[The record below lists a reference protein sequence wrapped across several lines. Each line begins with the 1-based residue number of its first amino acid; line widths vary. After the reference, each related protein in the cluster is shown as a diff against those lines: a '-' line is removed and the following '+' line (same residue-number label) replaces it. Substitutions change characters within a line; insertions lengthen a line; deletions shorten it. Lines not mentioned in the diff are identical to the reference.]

1 MTTITRKMVV
11 DCILHRI
18 PGYLLCGLCQIP
30 LRPGDDIEW
39 DHIHATTFA
48 GPHHY
53 TNLRP
58 VHDHCHKAKTKLDVQ
73 ANAKVKRLSNP
84 KPSKRPMKPS
94 GRKIPSR
101 PFSASQRRPKQRRP
115 A

>member
-1 MTTITRKMVV
+1 MTTDISRKMVI

-30 LRPGDDIEW
+30 LRPGDNIQW
-39 DHIHATTFA
+39 DHVHATTFA

-58 VHDHCHKAKTKLDVQ
+58 VHANCHKAKTKYDIQ
-73 ANAKVKRLSNP
+73 ANAKVKRIIKKRAGITKP
-84 KPSKRPMKPS
+84 KKA
-94 GRKIPSR
+94 IPSR
-101 PFSASQRRPKQRRP
+101 PFPKAKKRGK
-115 A
+115 